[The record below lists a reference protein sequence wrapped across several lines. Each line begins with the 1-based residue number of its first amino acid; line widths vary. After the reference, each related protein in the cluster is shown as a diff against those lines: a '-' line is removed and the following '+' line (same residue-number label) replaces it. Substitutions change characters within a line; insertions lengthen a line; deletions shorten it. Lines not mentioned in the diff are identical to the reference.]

1 MVQNQVHRTWGFI
14 SYMSKN
20 LILEKLELWKHK
32 SSMELFSI
40 SYFYGYRY
48 ISLFVLD
55 KLNI

>member
-1 MVQNQVHRTWGFI
+1 MVQNQVHRTWVCI

-32 SSMELFSI
+32 SSMELLFI
-40 SYFYGYRY
+40 SYFYDYRY